1 MKILITGSGFIASSI
16 VKRLEIE
23 GHELRVFSRS
33 VNPIIQ
39 CRQIQGDIFNFEEFT
54 KVLTWKPQIIIHTAW
69 ITTPGIY
76 RNDALNLKYAGF
88 TKNLADYVKYT
99 NVEHLILLGSCAEY
113 GYQVTPSI
121 AGVTKLAPQN
131 LYAEQKVMAMKSA
144 RASLISTQVRL
155 TWARVFYPYGPNQ
168 DQRRLIPHIVQNLTN
183 QHPIFLDDITSVYD
197 WISARDV
204 ASAISWVI
212 EHELPFELDIGTS
225 LGYTNLEILKM
236 AEKLLG
242 EKCAINSDDQHK
254 IGLSEVL
261 VAGKESP
268 LFKSG
273 WEPADSLAT
282 GLEWLPVKVQISI
295 LRFLR
300 KLEALWYST

>member
-1 MKILITGSGFIASSI
+1 MRILVTGNGLLASSI
-16 VKRLEIE
+16 VSQLTEQ
-23 GHELRVFSRS
+23 GHELMVFSRS
-33 VNPIIQ
+33 ARPSISCPQV
-39 CRQIQGDIFNFEEFT
+39 QGDIFDFESFCSAMD
-54 KVLTWKPQIIIHTAW
+54 KWDPQIVVSTAW

-155 TWARVFYPYGPNQ
+155 TWARIFYPYGPNQ
-168 DQRRLIPHIVQNLTN
+168 DQRRLIPHIVKNLTN
-183 QHPIFLDDITSVYD
+183 QRPIFLDDITSVYD

-282 GLEWLPVKVQISI
+282 GLEWVMKV
-295 LRFLR
+295 
-300 KLEALWYST
+300 

>member
-1 MKILITGSGFIASSI
+1 MRILVTGNGLLASSI
-16 VKRLEIE
+16 VSQLTEQ
-23 GHELRVFSRS
+23 GHELMVFSRS
-33 VNPIIQ
+33 ARPSISCPQV
-39 CRQIQGDIFNFEEFT
+39 QGDIFDFESFCSAMD
-54 KVLTWKPQIIIHTAW
+54 KWDPQIVVSTAW

-113 GYQVTPSI
+113 GYQITPSI

-183 QHPIFLDDITSVYD
+183 QRPIFLDDITSVYD

-282 GLEWLPVKVQISI
+282 GLEWVMKV
-295 LRFLR
+295 
-300 KLEALWYST
+300 

>member
-1 MKILITGSGFIASSI
+1 MRILVTGNGLLASSI
-16 VKRLEIE
+16 VSQLTEQ
-23 GHELRVFSRS
+23 GHELMVFSRS
-33 VNPIIQ
+33 ARPSISCPQV
-39 CRQIQGDIFNFEEFT
+39 QGDIFDFESFCSAMD
-54 KVLTWKPQIIIHTAW
+54 KWDPQIVVSTAW

-113 GYQVTPSI
+113 GYQIAPSI

-183 QHPIFLDDITSVYD
+183 QRPIFLNDITSVYD

-242 EKCAINSDDQHK
+242 EKYAINSDDQHK

-282 GLEWLPVKVQISI
+282 GLEWVMKV
-295 LRFLR
+295 
-300 KLEALWYST
+300 

>member
-1 MKILITGSGFIASSI
+1 MRILVTGNGLLASSI
-16 VKRLEIE
+16 VSQLTEQ
-23 GHELRVFSRS
+23 GHELMVFSRS
-33 VNPIIQ
+33 ARPSISCPQV
-39 CRQIQGDIFNFEEFT
+39 QGDIFDFESFCSAMD
-54 KVLTWKPQIIIHTAW
+54 KWDPQIVVSTAW

-113 GYQVTPSI
+113 GYQITPSI

-155 TWARVFYPYGPNQ
+155 TWARIFYPYGPNQ
-168 DQRRLIPHIVQNLTN
+168 DQRRLIPHIVKNLTN
-183 QHPIFLDDITSVYD
+183 QRPIFLDDITSVYD

-282 GLEWLPVKVQISI
+282 GLEWVMKV
-295 LRFLR
+295 
-300 KLEALWYST
+300 

>member
-1 MKILITGSGFIASSI
+1 MRILVTGNGLLASSI
-16 VKRLEIE
+16 VSQLTEQ
-23 GHELRVFSRS
+23 GHELMVFSRS
-33 VNPIIQ
+33 ARPSISCPQV
-39 CRQIQGDIFNFEEFT
+39 QGDIFDFESFCSAMD
-54 KVLTWKPQIIIHTAW
+54 KWDPQIVVSTAW

-76 RNDALNLKYAGF
+76 RNDALNLKYSDF

-113 GYQVTPSI
+113 GYQIIPSI

-183 QHPIFLDDITSVYD
+183 QRPIFLDDITSVYD

-282 GLEWLPVKVQISI
+282 GLEWVMKV
-295 LRFLR
+295 
-300 KLEALWYST
+300 

>member
-1 MKILITGSGFIASSI
+1 MRILVTGNGLLASSI
-16 VKRLEIE
+16 VSQLTEQ
-23 GHELRVFSRS
+23 GHELMVFSRS
-33 VNPIIQ
+33 VRPTISCPQ
-39 CRQIQGDIFNFEEFT
+39 VQGDIFDFESFCSAMD
-54 KVLTWKPQIIIHTAW
+54 KWDPQIVVSTAW

-242 EKCAINSDDQHK
+242 EKYAINSDDQHK

-282 GLEWLPVKVQISI
+282 GLEWVMKV
-295 LRFLR
+295 
-300 KLEALWYST
+300 

>member
-1 MKILITGSGFIASSI
+1 MRILVTGNGLLASSI
-16 VKRLEIE
+16 VSQLTEQ
-23 GHELRVFSRS
+23 GHELMVFSRS
-33 VNPIIQ
+33 VRPTISCPQ
-39 CRQIQGDIFNFEEFT
+39 VQGDIFDFESFCSAMD
-54 KVLTWKPQIIIHTAW
+54 KWDPQIVVSTAW

-183 QHPIFLDDITSVYD
+183 QRPIFLDDITSVYD

-242 EKCAINSDDQHK
+242 EKYAINSDDQHK

-273 WEPADSLAT
+273 WEPADSIAT
-282 GLEWLPVKVQISI
+282 GLEWVMKV
-295 LRFLR
+295 
-300 KLEALWYST
+300 

>member
-1 MKILITGSGFIASSI
+1 MRILVTGNGLLASSI
-16 VKRLEIE
+16 VSQLTEQ
-23 GHELRVFSRS
+23 GHELMVFSRS
-33 VNPIIQ
+33 ARPNISCPQV
-39 CRQIQGDIFNFEEFT
+39 QGDIFDFESFCSAMD
-54 KVLTWKPQIIIHTAW
+54 KWDPQIVVSTAW

-76 RNDALNLKYAGF
+76 RNDALNLKYSDF

-113 GYQVTPSI
+113 GYQITPSI

-168 DQRRLIPHIVQNLTN
+168 DQRRLIPHIVQNLMN
-183 QHPIFLDDITSVYD
+183 QRPIFLDDITSVYD

-282 GLEWLPVKVQISI
+282 GLEWVMKV
-295 LRFLR
+295 
-300 KLEALWYST
+300 

>member
-1 MKILITGSGFIASSI
+1 MRILVTGNGLLASSI
-16 VKRLEIE
+16 VSQLTEQ
-23 GHELRVFSRS
+23 GHELMVFSRS
-33 VNPIIQ
+33 ARPSISCPQV
-39 CRQIQGDIFNFEEFT
+39 QGDIFDFESFCSAMD
-54 KVLTWKPQIIIHTAW
+54 KWDPQIVISTAW

-76 RNDALNLKYAGF
+76 RNDALNLKYSDF

-113 GYQVTPSI
+113 GYQITPSI

-168 DQRRLIPHIVQNLTN
+168 DQRRLIPHIVQNLMN
-183 QHPIFLDDITSVYD
+183 QRPIFLDDITSVYD

-242 EKCAINSDDQHK
+242 EKCAINSDDKHK

-282 GLEWLPVKVQISI
+282 GLEWVMKV
-295 LRFLR
+295 
-300 KLEALWYST
+300 

>member
-1 MKILITGSGFIASSI
+1 MRILVTGNGLLASSI
-16 VKRLEIE
+16 VSQLAEQ
-23 GHELRVFSRS
+23 GHELMVFSRS
-33 VNPIIQ
+33 ARSSILCPQV
-39 CRQIQGDIFNFEEFT
+39 QGDIFDFENFCSAMD
-54 KVLTWKPQIIIHTAW
+54 KWDPQIVVSTAW

-76 RNDALNLKYAGF
+76 RNDALNLKYSDF

-113 GYQVTPSI
+113 GYQITPSI

-131 LYAEQKVMAMKSA
+131 LYAEQKVVAMKNA
-144 RASLISTQVRL
+144 RASLISTEIRL

-168 DQRRLIPHIVQNLTN
+168 DQRRLIPHIIQNLIN
-183 QHPIFLDDITSVYD
+183 QRPIFLDDITSVYD

-212 EHELPFELDIGTS
+212 GHELPFELDIGTS

-261 VAGKESP
+261 VVGKESP

-273 WEPADSLAT
+273 WEPADSLVT
-282 GLEWLPVKVQISI
+282 GLEWVINV
-295 LRFLR
+295 
-300 KLEALWYST
+300 

>member
-1 MKILITGSGFIASSI
+1 MRILVTGNGLLASSI
-16 VKRLEIE
+16 VSQLTEQ
-23 GHELRVFSRS
+23 GHELMVFSRS
-33 VNPIIQ
+33 VRPTISCPQ
-39 CRQIQGDIFNFEEFT
+39 VQGDIFDFESFCSAMD
-54 KVLTWKPQIIIHTAW
+54 KWDPQIVVSTAW

-113 GYQVTPSI
+113 GYQITPSI

-183 QHPIFLDDITSVYD
+183 QRPIFLDDITSVYD

-282 GLEWLPVKVQISI
+282 GLEWVMKV
-295 LRFLR
+295 
-300 KLEALWYST
+300 